1 MLSLTIGPK
10 APDNRGM
17 FEDYSITRLQDYIG
31 KKVEI
36 IAFNISYMGILED
49 INFETGTL
57 KIVDGEDFAILE
69 LERVESFSI
78 LNQTPS

>member
-1 MLSLTIGPK
+1 MTIPPIV
-10 APDNRGM
+10 PDNGEM
-17 FEDYSITRLQDYIG
+17 TEDYSITRLQDLIG

-69 LERVESFSI
+69 LERVESFSV
-78 LNQTPS
+78 LPTSA

>member
-1 MLSLTIGPK
+1 MTISLK
-10 APDNRGM
+10 DPDNEEM
-17 FEDYSITRLQDYIG
+17 FEDYSITRLQDFIG

-69 LERVESFSI
+69 LERVESFSV
-78 LNQTPS
+78 LDHTSA